1 MFDLTAIATL
11 MLFAASVCVAD
22 LMNRK
27 IPNWLVV
34 TGLVVALVGRAWAG
48 GLGAVGS
55 GLGGLLVAAALVLP
69 LYMTR
74 GMAAGDV
81 KAIGVA
87 GAFVGLPLAPVATAF
102 VLVLGGLC
110 ALVVVARSRVQ
121 NSGLVGTMKIK
132 MPYGV
137 AMALGLGSFCWW
149 QLQTPLGGD
158 FWMMP
163 A

>member
-1 MFDLTAIATL
+1 MVELTAIEML
-11 MLFAASVCVAD
+11 MLFAASVCLAD
-22 LMNRK
+22 LLNRK
-27 IPNWLVV
+27 IPNWLVIA
-34 TGLVVALVGRAWAG
+34 GLIVALAGRAWAG

-55 GLGGLLVAAALVLP
+55 GLGGLLVAAALVVP
-69 LYMTR
+69 IYMAR

-102 VLVLGGLC
+102 VLVMGGLC
-110 ALVVVARSRVQ
+110 ALAVIARKRVQ
-121 NSGLVGTMKIK
+121 NPGLDGTLKTK

-137 AMALGLGSFCWW
+137 AIALGLGSFCWW
-149 QLQTPLGGD
+149 QLHTPSGGEL
-158 FWMMP
+158 WMMS